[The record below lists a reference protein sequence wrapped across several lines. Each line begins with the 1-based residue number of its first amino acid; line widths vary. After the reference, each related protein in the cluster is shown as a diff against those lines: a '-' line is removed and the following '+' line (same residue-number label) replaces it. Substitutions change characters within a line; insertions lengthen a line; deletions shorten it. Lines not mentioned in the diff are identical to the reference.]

1 MVGILVPVS
10 GDGYRC
16 SRIEITLKFR
26 ESAPKSTI
34 ATNEGI
40 RLKYFYIFQ
49 VETVSRDYCMSVE
62 RIIRLVNR
70 VRIY

>member
-1 MVGILVPVS
+1 MVGMLVPVS
-10 GDGYRC
+10 GDVFRR

-40 RLKYFYIFQ
+40 LFKYFDIFQ
-49 VETVSRDYCMSVE
+49 VETVSRDYCMSVA

-70 VRIY
+70 IRIY